1 MKFGKIF
8 LASLTLLMVSAASM
22 TAAGV
27 NPTATDYP
35 MQQCEG
41 SLTPYPRDIHNVL
54 VPDTLRPVYLSH
66 VGRHGSRYPASATH
80 TLTMR
85 RLLERAD
92 SLGTITPLGREL
104 LQLCGEIIETSHNR
118 WGALDELGMS
128 EQRAIA
134 SRMFATFPELFTD
147 GTVNALS
154 SYSPRSMMSMFSF
167 VHQLD
172 RLNNKLTFITTTGR
186 INSDLMRPFDVDED
200 YLKFRRD
207 KVWEPAYDAYF
218 NANCPTSALKRVLGK
233 DFPYGDDN
241 DARQMAII
249 EYYVVAGLAAMEMEP
264 QMARYFTPAE
274 ANALWSCF
282 NLRQYLQRTA
292 TTVSTV
298 PADIAAQL
306 VIDIIRKAD
315 NALNGTNPAVVN
327 LRFGHAET
335 VMPLVSLLR
344 LPGCYYLTNYFDT
357 VATHWRDWQVV
368 PMAANLQMIF
378 FRAEK
383 SGDIYVR
390 TELNEVPVPL
400 IPGDKR
406 IYMPWEEARN
416 YLISVIPLHVA
427 VGLD

>member
-1 MKFGKIF
+1 
-8 LASLTLLMVSAASM
+8 M

-27 NPTATDYP
+27 NPTATDYT

-54 VPDTLRPVYLSH
+54 VPDSLRPVYLSH
-66 VGRHGSRYPASATH
+66 VDRHGSRYPASATH

-200 YLKFRRD
+200 YLTFRRD

-390 TELNEVPVPL
+390 TDLNEVPVPL

-406 IYMPWEEARN
+406 IYVPWKEARN